1 MNINKV
7 IENTYNGDA
16 YLMEILRD
24 NIILNDDYEGLIIL
38 DYNLDIV
45 KKISID
51 QELCIYNA
59 IVIDDKNIILN
70 CIEDKKIYI
79 INIETD
85 EVKTM
90 EMPDC
95 IYNEV
100 PEKKIANNENDIIIR
115 TYKNNY
121 FCLDTNQLIVRP
133 YDYVLEEDFDKKE
146 LSEEWIDYIKLDEV
160 EIYLS
165 EEKIKIVGLEE
176 QYIYPDEDYYFCRLK
191 VLDRENQKNLIVLS
205 SDGYNENYRITIY
218 KIDF

>member
-1 MNINKV
+1 MNINKI
-7 IENTYNGDA
+7 IEKTYSGDA
-16 YLMEILRD
+16 YILEVLKD
-24 NIILNDDYEGLIIL
+24 KVILNDNYEGVIVLNS
-38 DYNLDIV
+38 NLSIV
-45 KKISID
+45 KRISID
-51 QELCIYNA
+51 QDLCIYNA
-59 IVIDDKNIILN
+59 IVIDEKKILLN
-70 CIEDKKIYI
+70 CIESKKIYI
-79 INIETD
+79 VNIETD

-133 YDYVLEEDFDKKE
+133 YDFVLEDNFDKKE
-146 LSEEWIDYIKLDEV
+146 LSEEWIDYIKLEDV
-160 EIYLS
+160 EIYLA

>member
-24 NIILNDDYEGLIIL
+24 NIIINDDYEGLIIL

-133 YDYVLEEDFDKKE
+133 YDFVLEDNFDKKE
-146 LSEEWIDYIKLDEV
+146 LSEEWIDYIKLEDV
-160 EIYLS
+160 EIYLA

>member
-1 MNINKV
+1 
-7 IENTYNGDA
+7 
-16 YLMEILRD
+16 MEILRD
-24 NIILNDDYEGLIIL
+24 NIIINDDYEGLIIL

-133 YDYVLEEDFDKKE
+133 YDFVLEDNFDKKE
-146 LSEEWIDYIKLDEV
+146 LSEEWIDYIKLEDV
-160 EIYLS
+160 EIYLA

>member
-146 LSEEWIDYIKLDEV
+146 LSEEWIDYIKLEDV
-160 EIYLS
+160 EIYLA

>member
-24 NIILNDDYEGLIIL
+24 NIIINDDYEGLIIL
-38 DYNLDIV
+38 NYNLDIV

-133 YDYVLEEDFDKKE
+133 YDFVLEDNFDKKE
-146 LSEEWIDYIKLDEV
+146 LSEEWIDYIKLEDV
-160 EIYLS
+160 EIYLA